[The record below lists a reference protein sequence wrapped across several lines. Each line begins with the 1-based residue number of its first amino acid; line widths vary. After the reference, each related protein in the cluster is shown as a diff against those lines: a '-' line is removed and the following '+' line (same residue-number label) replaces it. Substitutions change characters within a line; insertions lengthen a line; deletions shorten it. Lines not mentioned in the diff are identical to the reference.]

1 MSSTASP
8 ASTRP
13 RKKKKDDQGIELY
26 EQPGHL
32 IRRAHQ
38 IAVSMFYSVLGPDI
52 TPVQYAALRILQDHP
67 DIDQV
72 TLARYC
78 ALDNSTT
85 ATLAVRLEEKGLI
98 ERFTPPENKRVRL
111 LRLSESGADVLK
123 SLVPL
128 IDELHKRMLGTL
140 SADEQQTFLTLL
152 AKFVHINNDKSR
164 APLRRGEAE

>member
-1 MSSTASP
+1 MSSTESRT
-8 ASTRP
+8 STRP
-13 RKKKKDDQGIELY
+13 RKKKKDELGTDLY

-85 ATLAVRLEEKGLI
+85 ATLAVRLEEKGLV
-98 ERFTPPENKRVRL
+98 ERITPPENKRVRL
-111 LRLSESGADVLK
+111 LRLSETGAELLE
-123 SLVPL
+123 SLVPSVH
-128 IDELHKRMLGTL
+128 ELRRRMLQTL
-140 SADEQQTFLTLL
+140 SEEEQETFLTLL

-164 APLRRGEAE
+164 APLRRGDPE